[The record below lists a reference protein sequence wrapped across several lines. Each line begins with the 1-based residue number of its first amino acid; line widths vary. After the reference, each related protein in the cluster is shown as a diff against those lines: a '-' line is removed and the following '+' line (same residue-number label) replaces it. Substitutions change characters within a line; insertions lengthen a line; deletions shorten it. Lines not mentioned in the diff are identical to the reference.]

1 MATNTT
7 TKSTTAKTATKKE
20 PITAVKEKEPT
31 TPVVDEEK
39 EQLKAQ
45 LAEQQKRMEEMM
57 AQMQVLMQ
65 AQSNAT
71 PTTSKTSNRKIK
83 FVNMCTGKLIL
94 KGSTTWEINGQFTP
108 REFPETEANIIV
120 NNMANTVRSGYV
132 YIADA
137 QYVEEHMLQAVYDN
151 LLSDKQM
158 IDLLNHDSSYVI
170 DMYKSANDA
179 QKKVIIDTIV
189 TKRSHGEYVDA
200 NVLMKLGE
208 LSGKDLVGITSVDNE
223 E

>member
-1 MATNTT
+1 MANTT
-7 TKSTTAKTATKKE
+7 STKSTTTNKTTTKKE
-20 PITAVKEKEPT
+20 TEST
-31 TPVVDEEK
+31 MPVVDTEK

-65 AQSNAT
+65 AQSNAIA
-71 PTTSKTSNRKIK
+71 PAKSVNNRKIK

-94 KGSTTWEINGQFTP
+94 KGTSLWEIDGQFND
-108 REFPETEANIIV
+108 RDFSETEANIIV
-120 NNMANTVRSGYV
+120 NNMANAIRSGCV

-137 QYVEEHMLQAVYDN
+137 QYVEEHQLQPIYDN

-158 IDLLNHDSSYVI
+158 LDLLNHDYKYVL
-170 DMYKSANDA
+170 DMYKTASDA
-179 QKKVIIDTIV
+179 QKKIIVDTIV
-189 TKRSHGEYVDA
+189 SKRSNGEYVDA
-200 NVLMKLGE
+200 NIMIKLGE
-208 LSGKDLVGITSVDNE
+208 LCGRDLVGITSLDNE

>member
-1 MATNTT
+1 MANTT
-7 TKSTTAKTATKKE
+7 NTKSTTTSKTATKKE
-20 PITAVKEKEPT
+20 VAPT
-31 TPVVDEEK
+31 TPVVDVEK

-65 AQSNAT
+65 AQSNS
-71 PTTSKTSNRKIK
+71 TTSTKPVNNRKIK

-94 KGSTTWEINGQFTP
+94 KGTSLWEIDGQFND
-108 REFPETEANIIV
+108 RDFSETEANIIV
-120 NNMANTVRSGYV
+120 NNMANAIRSGCV

-137 QYVEEHMLQAVYDN
+137 QYVEEHQLQPIYDN

-158 IDLLNHDSSYVI
+158 LDLLNHDYKYVL
-170 DMYKSANDA
+170 DMYKTASDA
-179 QKKVIIDTIV
+179 QKKIIVDTIV
-189 TKRSHGEYVDA
+189 SKRSNGEYVDA
-200 NVLMKLGE
+200 NIMIKLGE
-208 LSGKDLVGITSVDNE
+208 LCGRDLVGITSLDNE